1 MMKDNAAKACLRQI
15 TLPQEKNAKY
25 CMQWHVYYAMQLD
38 HFLTVVSTISCSV
51 IIWFMCNDSI
61 SNNFFY
67 NKTLKIYHSIIYTI
81 NIINSIALLVRMHIY
96 FTMQWNSFL
105 SISLWLTQ
113 MASPF
118 PHSFQ
123 GTPSPFHKAC
133 WSVRHGWCSSWEKNS
148 SLCSKGHLPG
158 DGQHWPVHP

>member
-1 MMKDNAAKACLRQI
+1 MFETNHFTTRKECKVLYAVTCLLCNAIRSF
-15 TLPQEKNAKY
+15 
-25 CMQWHVYYAMQLD
+25 LD
-38 HFLTVVSTISCSV
+38 SVVSTISCSV

-158 DGQHWPVHP
+158 DGQHW